1 LACDEHSEP
10 PKFPDGWLHK
20 REQRYGVKKYVYH
33 KEDASVMIDADV
45 ESQMRHMQ
53 ETLVDYERC
62 DVYNMDETG

>member
-1 LACDEHSEP
+1 M
-10 PKFPDGWLHK
+10 
-20 REQRYGVKKYVYH
+20 KKYVYH